1 MGGRFTFPGG
11 GFYHATKYAVEAIS
25 DAMRFE
31 VRGFGIDVILIE
43 PGLIRTSFGDAA
55 VHGIAQAT
63 PAGGPYAEFNAA
75 VASSTANVYE
85 NGPLAKLGGPPEA
98 VAKRIA
104 KALSASRP
112 RARYTVTP
120 SARALIAQ
128 HAVMPDAAWD
138 AAMRTQFPQPG
149 RNKTP

>member
-1 MGGRFTFPGG
+1 
-11 GFYHATKYAVEAIS
+11 
-25 DAMRFE
+25 
-31 VRGFGIDVILIE
+31 
-43 PGLIRTSFGDAA
+43 
-55 VHGIAQAT
+55 
-63 PAGGPYAEFNAA
+63 
-75 VASSTANVYE
+75 VYE

-149 RNKTP
+149 RNKSL